1 MEVRKGR
8 RCVFMLHAHLIF
20 ITKYRGKVFTDTHL
34 KTLERICRNVCSDFD
49 VELEQFNLNSA
60 VGRYNFS
67 TDLGSK
73 ALAVYLSITF
83 WVNRVPL
90 CRFLKNLSALGCVA
104 PFAKG
109 YGHWLQAAPCRVHW
123 DFPENRHPT
132 AEFRFN
138 GEQDHIHLLVN
149 YPPKVSVSK
158 LVNSLKGVSS
168 RKLKLYHPE
177 LIKPAY
183 MKNALW
189 SPSYFAGS
197 CGGAPIEVLKQYI
210 EQQNRPH

>member
-1 MEVRKGR
+1 MDIRKGR

-20 ITKYRGKVFTDTHL
+20 ITKYRGKIFSDTHL
-34 KTLERICRNVCSDFD
+34 QTLEKIFRNVCAEFD
-49 VELEQFNLNSA
+49 VELEQFN
-60 VGRYNFS
+60 
-67 TDLGSK
+67 
-73 ALAVYLSITF
+73 
-83 WVNRVPL
+83 
-90 CRFLKNLSALGCVA
+90 
-104 PFAKG
+104 
-109 YGHWLQAAPCRVHW
+109 
-123 DFPENRHPT
+123 
-132 AEFRFN
+132 
-138 GEQDHIHLLVN
+138 GEQDYVHLLVN